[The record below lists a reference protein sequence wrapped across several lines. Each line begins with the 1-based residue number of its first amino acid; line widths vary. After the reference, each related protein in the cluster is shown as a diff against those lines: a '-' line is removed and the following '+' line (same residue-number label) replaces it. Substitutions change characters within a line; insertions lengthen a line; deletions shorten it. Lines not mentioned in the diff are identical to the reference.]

1 MRRRGSLLSQL
12 LIAFSVFAVVIGAA
26 AVVGYIAVVHQHQTA
41 RRLTGHYTI
50 LQLADGDLSG
60 AFTTAQLSVQSY
72 SLTGERGFL
81 LPLGAARVQYER
93 RLATLERRTPRGLRG
108 LVRDQA
114 RAGGAWFALVPRI
127 MAVRPGTPAAKALL
141 GRSAGLTQV
150 FFAANVRMQVSLT
163 ARVRLLSSSG
173 LRALSTGLA
182 WSAAAVGVALLLVLA
197 GSLSTLRTITR
208 PLRGLTATVRRLTSG
223 DHGARAVV
231 TGSAEV
237 REVAR
242 AVNTQADES
251 DRLRQQEAES
261 NRLRAMARAGGI
273 RIREHLA
280 ADDVIREAHAVLAE
294 GIEADSIYLML
305 VHDGRAVPAAGHE
318 NAWLLADRLN
328 MALPTGSLAALN
340 ELFARQA
347 SELIEDVAGP
357 GGERLPRWMREELS
371 EAGVRS
377 HLVTPFG
384 VGEQMLGFVIAHRLQ
399 ARYPWTVAEV
409 EAVESIAADI
419 GRGLHHAR
427 LYEAENRLVE
437 DLKSLDQAK
446 SDFFATVSH
455 ELRAPL
461 TSIEGYVEML
471 GDEEGGPVTA
481 EQTTILEAVD
491 CSAVQLRGL
500 IDDVFTLS
508 KLESGTSATV
518 LRPVDMTQVI
528 AEAAQE
534 VQPSVA
540 ARGLDFTADCPAG
553 GLMVEGDAGQ
563 LDRVL
568 VNLLSNAVKFTPPHG
583 KVQVT
588 AAAENGSVV
597 VQVLDTGI
605 GIPAA
610 EQDELFGRFF
620 RASNVRDQSIPG
632 TGLGLTIVHTIV
644 AGHGG
649 QVELKSQQDVGTVAT
664 VRLPL
669 LTGAA

>member
-1 MRRRGSLLSQL
+1 MRVTGCGSRRR
-12 LIAFSVFAVVIGAA
+12 
-26 AVVGYIAVVHQHQTA
+26 
-41 RRLTGHYTI
+41 
-50 LQLADGDLSG
+50 
-60 AFTTAQLSVQSY
+60 
-72 SLTGERGFL
+72 
-81 LPLGAARVQYER
+81 
-93 RLATLERRTPRGLRG
+93 
-108 LVRDQA
+108 
-114 RAGGAWFALVPRI
+114 
-127 MAVRPGTPAAKALL
+127 
-141 GRSAGLTQV
+141 
-150 FFAANVRMQVSLT
+150 
-163 ARVRLLSSSG
+163 
-173 LRALSTGLA
+173 
-182 WSAAAVGVALLLVLA
+182 
-197 GSLSTLRTITR
+197 
-208 PLRGLTATVRRLTSG
+208 
-223 DHGARAVV
+223 
-231 TGSAEV
+231 
-237 REVAR
+237 
-242 AVNTQADES
+242 
-251 DRLRQQEAES
+251 ES

-280 ADDVIREAHAVLAE
+280 ADDVIHEAHAVLAE

-318 NAWLLADRLN
+318 NAWLLADSLS
-328 MALPTGSLAALN
+328 MALPAGSLAALD

-384 VGEQMLGFVIAHRLQ
+384 VGEQMLGFVVAHRLQ
-399 ARYPWTVAEV
+399 ARHPWTVAEV

-491 CSAVQLRGL
+491 RSAVQLRGL

-528 AEAAQE
+528 AEAAE
-534 VQPSVA
+534 AVQPSVA

-563 LDRVL
+563 LDQVL
-568 VNLLSNAVKFTPPHG
+568 VNLLSNAVKFTPPRG

-620 RASNVRDQSIPG
+620 RASNVRDQPIPG